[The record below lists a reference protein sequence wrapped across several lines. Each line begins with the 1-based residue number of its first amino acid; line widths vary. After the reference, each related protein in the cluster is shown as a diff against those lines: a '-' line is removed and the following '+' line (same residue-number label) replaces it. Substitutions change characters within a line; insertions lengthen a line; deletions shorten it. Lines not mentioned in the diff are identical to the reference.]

1 MSVIVRRT
9 NPDPIP
15 GARGAR
21 WRCCAC
27 KTPYDDE
34 GEARTCAETDH
45 ATGRHKRSADAVHY
59 EGFDP
64 TKVDLNAPPCQA
76 VAS

>member
-9 NPDPIP
+9 NPDAVAK
-15 GARGAR
+15 GGF
-21 WRCCAC
+21 RCAAC
-27 KTPYDDE
+27 RSTFDLAD
-34 GEARTCAETDH
+34 EARECAETDH
-45 ATGRHKRSADAVHY
+45 ATGRHKRSPDAVYY

-64 TKVDLNAPPCQA
+64 SLVDLNAPPCQA